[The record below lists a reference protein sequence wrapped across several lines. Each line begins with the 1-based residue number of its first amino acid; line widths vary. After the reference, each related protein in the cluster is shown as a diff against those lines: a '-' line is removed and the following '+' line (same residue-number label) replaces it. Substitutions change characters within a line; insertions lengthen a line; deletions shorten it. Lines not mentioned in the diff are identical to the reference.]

1 MSDSLTCAGLIE
13 KTRLWLTGSRGIPLN
28 RLDADVD
35 ATQTE
40 VTVAYDPGP
49 IAQQTY
55 IAIDDEVLYVWEVDR
70 GSKSLT
76 VSRGQLGTE
85 GATHTNLTEIE
96 TSARFT
102 KAAIKGALQ
111 DEIRSWPDDVFQV
124 KTRPIDLLVN
134 EAAFDLGVRD
144 SDFYFVFSIERAPV
158 LNRTTYVA
166 DRWSSVPFRT
176 ARQMPRDSFPSG
188 TAIFLTTRVAEA
200 KGLRVMYAAPFDVD
214 DITDD
219 DDCIDDW
226 GLSRS
231 MLDIPPIGAAARLIQ
246 ASEIIRT
253 DTEALATSRI
263 ASEIPPSYQSQ
274 TAVALRTVADR
285 RIRAEAMKLRGR
297 YPMPS

>member
-13 KTRLWLTGSRGIPLN
+13 KTRLWLTGSRGVPLN

-35 ATQTE
+35 ATQVE
-40 VTVAYDPGP
+40 VSVGYDPGP

-55 IAIDDEVLYVWEVDR
+55 IAIDDEILYVWEVDR
-70 GSKSLT
+70 GAKSLT
-76 VSRGQLGTE
+76 VSRAQLGTDA
-85 GATHTNLTEIE
+85 ATHTALTEVE

-111 DEIRSWPDDVFQV
+111 DEIRAWPDDVFQV
-124 KTRPIDLLVN
+124 KTRPIDLTVN
-134 EAAFDLGVRD
+134 QAAFDLGVRD
-144 SDFYFVFSIERAPV
+144 SDFYFVFSVERAPV
-158 LNRTTYVA
+158 LGRTTYVA
-166 DRWSSVPFRT
+166 DRWSNITFRT
-176 ARQMPRDSFPSG
+176 ARLMDRNTFPSG
-188 TAIFLTTRVAEA
+188 TAIFLTGRSCEA
-200 KGLRVMYAAPFDVD
+200 VSARVMYAAPFDVD
-214 DITDD
+214 DIDD
-219 DDCIDDW
+219 TDDCIDDW

-231 MLDIPPIGAAARLIQ
+231 MLDIPPIGAASRLIQ
-246 ASEIIRT
+246 ASELIRT